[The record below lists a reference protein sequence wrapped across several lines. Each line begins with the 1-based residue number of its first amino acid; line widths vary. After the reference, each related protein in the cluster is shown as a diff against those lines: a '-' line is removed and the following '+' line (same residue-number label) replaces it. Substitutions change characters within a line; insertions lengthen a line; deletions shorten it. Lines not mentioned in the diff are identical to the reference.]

1 MKSKIRNDLIL
12 ICIILAISVILFIA
26 LKLTAKTGN
35 VVEVAVDGKTVASY
49 NLDEDTR
56 FDIKTEGDHIN
67 TLVIK
72 DGKAYVEYA
81 DCRDKICQNHKP
93 VSLDG
98 ESIICLPHK
107 VTITVSRGDEG

>member
-12 ICIILAISVILFIA
+12 IGIILAISVILFIA
-26 LKLTAKTGN
+26 LKLSSKKGN
-35 VVEVAVDGKTVASY
+35 IIEVTVEGKTVASY
-49 NLDEDTR
+49 NIKENAR
-56 FDIKTEGDHIN
+56 FEIKTKGDHIN

-72 DGKAYVEYA
+72 DGKAYIEYA

-93 VSLDG
+93 ISLEG

-107 VTITVSRGDEG
+107 VTITVMSGG